1 MSQPFALPGFSPKA
15 CRGSIHLTLL
25 LSPSSL
31 VLQASKALPFGSSEA
46 AATLCQVPDNTD
58 VKYKQRRPSFSLLP
72 VVNLD
77 FTKACDYIASNA
89 ILRS

>member
-1 MSQPFALPGFSPKA
+1 MSQPFALPGLSPKA
-15 CRGSIHLTLL
+15 FKGSIRLTLP

-46 AATLCQVPDNTD
+46 GATLCQVPDNTD

-72 VVNLD
+72 VG
-77 FTKACDYIASNA
+77 TR
-89 ILRS
+89 ILQRFVTI